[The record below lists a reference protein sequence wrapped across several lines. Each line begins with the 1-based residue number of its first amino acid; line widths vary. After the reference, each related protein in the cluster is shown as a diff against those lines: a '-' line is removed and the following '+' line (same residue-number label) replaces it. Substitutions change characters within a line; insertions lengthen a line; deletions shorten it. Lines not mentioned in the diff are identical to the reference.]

1 MMSKRIPVKNTQ
13 PPSAFSQFTS
23 RFTTEQMIIAAM
35 LLATVVIVAA
45 IGISTIGNQQVEIE
59 GLVYTPG
66 LPQGHQ
72 ENATYP
78 NSRTLPPLGGIHN
91 PVWQNCGV
99 YSSVL
104 SIENAVHSLEH
115 GAVWITYNPSLAAD
129 QVARLQDITRGGSH
143 RLLSPYPELE
153 SPIVLTAWGYQLKLD
168 SVDDGRLMAFINN
181 YEQGPQTPEPGASCN
196 RGIGQPLS

>member
-1 MMSKRIPVKNTQ
+1 MSKRTPVKNAP
-13 PPSAFSQFTS
+13 PPSPLNQFLS
-23 RFTTEQMIIAAM
+23 RFTTEQLIIGAM
-35 LLATVVIVAA
+35 LLATVVIIAA
-45 IGISTIGNQQVEIE
+45 IGISTLNNQQVEID

-78 NSRTLPPLGGIHN
+78 TARTMPPAGGIHN
-91 PVWQNCGV
+91 PRWQNCGI
-99 YSSVL
+99 YTL
-104 SIENAVHSLEH
+104 PIDTQYAVHSLEH
-115 GAVWITYNPSLAAD
+115 GAVWITYNPSLPDD

-143 RLLSPYPELE
+143 RLLSPYPEQE
-153 SPIVLTAWGYQLKLD
+153 SPIVMTAWGYQLKLD

-196 RGIGQPLS
+196 RGIGTPLD